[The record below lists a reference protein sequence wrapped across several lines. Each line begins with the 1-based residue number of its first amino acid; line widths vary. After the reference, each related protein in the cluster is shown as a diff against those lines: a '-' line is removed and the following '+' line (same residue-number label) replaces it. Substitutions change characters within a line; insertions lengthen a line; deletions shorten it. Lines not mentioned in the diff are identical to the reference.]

1 MLTARLGRC
10 KELEVLNAD
19 MEDYIETLRTMLKTR
34 ESEID
39 QLKRGRADKVS
50 GFETAVP
57 GHQPGLV

>member
-39 QLKRGRADKVS
+39 QLKANKVS
-50 GFETAVP
+50 GFETVVP

>member
-39 QLKRGRADKVS
+39 QLKQGS
-50 GFETAVP
+50 GSGTVFP
-57 GHQPGLV
+57 GHHPGLVLILLV